1 MSGRLIGKVALVSG
15 GARGMGASHVRA
27 MVAEGAKVV
36 FGDILD
42 EEGKAVAAELADAA
56 RYVHLDVTQPA
67 QWTAAVDT
75 AVTAFGG
82 LHVLVNNAGILN
94 IGTIED
100 YALTE
105 WQRILDVNLTGVF
118 LGIRAVVKP
127 MKEAGRGSIINI
139 SSIEGLAG
147 TVACHGYTATKFA
160 VRGLTKSTALELGPS
175 GIRVNSIHP
184 GLVKTPMTD
193 WVPEDIFQTALG
205 RAAEPKS
212 SAGPMFSTY
221 GIASTLLGVLSVAAV
236 VLGAMIWSAH
246 RDDSGE
252 RTYLTRV
259 MLTAA
264 EWTAVLINMNADN
277 IDASL
282 QRLHDGTVG
291 QLNTD
296 FDAVVQPYRQVV
308 EKLRTHSSGRIEA
321 VAIDTVH
328 RELDTQSGAARP
340 VVTTKLPPFATRTD
354 SVLLVA
360 TSVSENAGAKPQT
373 VHWNLRLDVSDVDG
387 KLMISR
393 LESIR

>member
-147 TVACHGYTATKFA
+147 TVALSWLYRHQ
-160 VRGLTKSTALELGPS
+160 VRRAGADQVHRS
-175 GIRVNSIHP
+175 RVGAQRNSSQ
-184 GLVKTPMTD
+184 L
-193 WVPEDIFQTALG
+193 
-205 RAAEPKS
+205 
-212 SAGPMFSTY
+212 
-221 GIASTLLGVLSVAAV
+221 
-236 VLGAMIWSAH
+236 
-246 RDDSGE
+246 DSP
-252 RTYLTRV
+252 
-259 MLTAA
+259 
-264 EWTAVLINMNADN
+264 W
-277 IDASL
+277 
-282 QRLHDGTVG
+282 VG
-291 QLNTD
+291 Q
-296 FDAVVQPYRQVV
+296 DA
-308 EKLRTHSSGRIEA
+308 
-321 VAIDTVH
+321 D
-328 RELDTQSGAARP
+328 D
-340 VVTTKLPPFATRTD
+340 
-354 SVLLVA
+354 
-360 TSVSENAGAKPQT
+360 
-373 VHWNLRLDVSDVDG
+373 
-387 KLMISR
+387 
-393 LESIR
+393 